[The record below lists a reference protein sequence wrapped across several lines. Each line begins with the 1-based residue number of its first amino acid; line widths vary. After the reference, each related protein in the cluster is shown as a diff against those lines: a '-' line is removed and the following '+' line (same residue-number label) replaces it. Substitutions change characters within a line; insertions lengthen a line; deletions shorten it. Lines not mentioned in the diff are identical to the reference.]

1 MYGRSTAAPRVRK
14 VSAPKRLSAF
24 GSRFVAEGAVRK
36 NFATGG
42 VQTLQNVK
50 AHNSIAFNNLQDRAP
65 LQLGPRTVN
74 VSPTFCNTPVTRLR
88 HTPQTLFRSNNSAQ
102 LHPGALMEKIR
113 MLKKL
118 SAVLAV
124 ALFAAVSLYS
134 QGNLLINGAGATF
147 PNPIY
152 SKWFDDYHKA
162 NASIQIN
169 YQPVGSGAGIKQVT
183 EGTVDFGGSDGPM
196 NDEQMKAYQDKH
208 GSPILHFPTV
218 LGAAVPTYN
227 IPGVSQTLNFTP
239 EALAGI
245 FLGRVTKWNDPLIAG
260 ANKGVN
266 LPAKDIVVVH
276 RSDGSGTTYI
286 WSDYLSKV
294 SDDWK
299 NKVGKGTSIN
309 WPVGLGGKGS
319 EGVTGLVKQTPNSI
333 AYVELTYAAQNNIPY
348 GTVKNSSGSFVK
360 ADLASVSAAA
370 AGAAKE
376 MPADFRVSI
385 TNGPGKTA
393 YPISS
398 FTWLLIPSK
407 FSDAAKRDAL
417 KTFIKWALKDG
428 QNSVE
433 ALSYAKLPKEVVAKE
448 LKALDQ
454 VQ

>member
-1 MYGRSTAAPRVRK
+1 
-14 VSAPKRLSAF
+14 
-24 GSRFVAEGAVRK
+24 
-36 NFATGG
+36 
-42 VQTLQNVK
+42 
-50 AHNSIAFNNLQDRAP
+50 
-65 LQLGPRTVN
+65 
-74 VSPTFCNTPVTRLR
+74 
-88 HTPQTLFRSNNSAQ
+88 
-102 LHPGALMEKIR
+102 

-118 SAVLAV
+118 SALLVV
-124 ALFAAVSLYS
+124 ALVAAITVYS

-147 PNPIY
+147 PYPVY
-152 SKWFDDYHKA
+152 SKWFDEYHKA
-162 NASIQIN
+162 HGNLQIN
-169 YQPVGSGAGIKQVT
+169 YQSVGSGAGIKQVT
-183 EGTVDFGGSDGPM
+183 EGTVDFGASDGPM

-208 GSPILHFPTV
+208 GSGILHFPTV

-227 IPGVSQTLNFTP
+227 VPGVSAPLNFTP

-266 LPAKDIVVVH
+266 LPNKDIVVVH

-286 WSDYLSKV
+286 WTDYLSKV

-319 EGVTGLVKQTPNSI
+319 EGVTGLIKQTPNSI
-333 AYVELTYAAQNNIPY
+333 AYVELTYAAQNNVPY
-348 GTVKNSSGSFVK
+348 GTVKNSSGNFVK

-370 AGAAKE
+370 ANAAKD

-385 TNGPGKTA
+385 TNGPGKNA

-407 FSDAAKRDAL
+407 FSDTGKRDAMKDL
-417 KTFIKWALKDG
+417 IKWSLGDG
-428 QNSVE
+428 QNLVE

-448 LKALDQ
+448 LKAIGEIQ
-454 VQ
+454 